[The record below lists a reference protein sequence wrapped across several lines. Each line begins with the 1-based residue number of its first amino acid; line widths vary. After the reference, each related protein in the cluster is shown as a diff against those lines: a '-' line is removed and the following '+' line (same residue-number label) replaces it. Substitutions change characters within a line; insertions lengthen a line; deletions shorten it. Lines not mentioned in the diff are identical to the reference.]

1 MSGYAFVFQI
11 IVPTLNLVAL
21 VWILFEV
28 RGLRR
33 SRSSNAD
40 RRDSTTPQP

>member
-1 MSGYAFVFQI
+1 MSGIALIFQV

-21 VWILFEV
+21 VWILVEV

-33 SRSSNAD
+33 AHSPKAD
-40 RRDSTTPQP
+40 RGD